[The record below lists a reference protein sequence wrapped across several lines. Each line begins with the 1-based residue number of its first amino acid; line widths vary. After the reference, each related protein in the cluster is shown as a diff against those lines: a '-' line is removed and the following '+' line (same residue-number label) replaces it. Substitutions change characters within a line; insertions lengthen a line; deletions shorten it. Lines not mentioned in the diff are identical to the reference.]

1 MSPTWYLR
9 TEGENPLT
17 PSFSPFLNGRATPV
31 SDDDDRRPIV
41 LSINRFEG
49 KKDLALA
56 LEAFAKFRR
65 LADSNSNSNSR
76 NVRLICAGGYDPRL
90 GDNVRTLGRLQQ
102 LADQLGLSQYTYSAD
117 KIDTNASSLV
127 PARFRP
133 VIASTPPPAAS
144 SASSATDVL
153 FLLNMSSSQ
162 KEHLLSSSGKSRVV
176 ALLYT
181 PMYEHFGIVPLEA
194 MAAGIP
200 VLATRTGGPTE
211 TIVDHGL
218 PEEEVAARSLLE
230 EEAKEEE
237 FANRFEKEKGVDT
250 TGLLRPRDP
259 DAWALALSQLVNL
272 SPAQRALVARAGQA
286 RVRTAFS
293 LERLG
298 REMERACRDAG
309 EIGYPIPY
317 ETGYK
322 KMCAFV
328 VIAVVTLAFGIGA
341 FVIGPPGGGGGGGA
355 GR

>member
-1 MSPTWYLR
+1 MSSAR
-9 TEGENPLT
+9 RLT
-17 PSFSPFLNGRATPV
+17 PFLFSWARDLA
-31 SDDDDRRPIV
+31 SDDDDRPIV

-49 KKDLALA
+49 KKDLSLA

-65 LADSNSNSNSR
+65 LAPSESKKK
-76 NVRLICAGGYDPRL
+76 VRLICAGGYDPRL
-90 GDNVRTLGRLQQ
+90 GDNVKTLARLQH
-102 LADQLGLSQYTYSAD
+102 LADQLGLSQYTYSAEKMD
-117 KIDTNASSLV
+117 ALSSSSSPV

-133 VIASTPPPAAS
+133 VIASTPPS
-144 SASSATDVL
+144 SELSSVDVL
-153 FLLNMSSSQ
+153 FLLNMTSSQ
-162 KEHLLSSSGKSRVV
+162 KQHLLLSSSGRVV
-176 ALLYT
+176 ALMYT

-218 PEEEVAARSLLE
+218 PEDEVARSLLE
-230 EEAKEEE
+230 EAKGEES
-237 FANRFEKEKGVDT
+237 ANRTAEKEGIDT

-272 SPAQRALVARAGQA
+272 SPAQRALVARNGQT
-286 RVRTAFS
+286 RIRTAFS

-298 REMERACRDAG
+298 LEMEKACRDAG
-309 EIGYPIPY
+309 EVGYPIPY

-328 VIAVVTLAFGIGA
+328 AIAVVTLAFGIGA
-341 FVIGPPGGGGGGGA
+341 FVIGPPGGGGGGGG
-355 GR
+355 GRGTGH

>member
-1 MSPTWYLR
+1 M
-9 TEGENPLT
+9 
-17 PSFSPFLNGRATPV
+17 RATLAGRLC
-31 SDDDDRRPIV
+31 SDDDRPTV

-49 KKDLALA
+49 KKDLGLA

-65 LADSNSNSNSR
+65 SDSNPDSKK

-90 GDNVRTLGRLQQ
+90 GDNVRTLARLQQ
-102 LADQLGLSQYTYSAD
+102 LADQLGLSQYTYSAEKVD
-117 KIDTNASSLV
+117 ADASSSSSPV

-133 VIASTPPPAAS
+133 VISSTPPASENSPA
-144 SASSATDVL
+144 DVL

-162 KEHLLSSSGKSRVV
+162 KQLLLSSSSSGKGGVV

-200 VLATRTGGPTE
+200 VLATKTGGPTE

-218 PEEEVAARSLLE
+218 PEEEVARSLLRALASSE
-230 EEAKEEE
+230 EDK
-237 FANRFEKEKGVDT
+237 FANRPEPEKDT

-259 DAWALALSQLVNL
+259 DAWALALSQLVHL
-272 SPAQRALVARAGQA
+272 SPAQRALVAHAGQT

-309 EIGYPIPY
+309 EVGYPIPY

-328 VIAVVTLAFGIGA
+328 AIALVTLAFGIGA
-341 FVIGPPGGGGGGGA
+341 FVIGPPGGGGGQA
-355 GR
+355 GH

>member
-1 MSPTWYLR
+1 M
-9 TEGENPLT
+9 
-17 PSFSPFLNGRATPV
+17 RATLAGRLC
-31 SDDDDRRPIV
+31 SDDDRPTV

-49 KKDLALA
+49 KKDLSLA
-56 LEAFAKFRR
+56 LEAFANFRR
-65 LADSNSNSNSR
+65 SNSNPDSKK

-90 GDNVRTLGRLQQ
+90 GDNVRTLARLQQ
-102 LADQLGLSQYTYSAD
+102 LADQLGLSQYTYSAEKVD
-117 KIDTNASSLV
+117 ANASSSSPV

-133 VIASTPPPAAS
+133 VISSTPPAPENSPA
-144 SASSATDVL
+144 DVL

-162 KEHLLSSSGKSRVV
+162 KQLLLSSSSSSGSKGVV

-200 VLATRTGGPTE
+200 VLATKTGGPTE
-211 TIVDHGL
+211 TIVDNGL
-218 PEEEVAARSLLE
+218 PEEEVARSLLLTL
-230 EEAKEEE
+230 ASSDKEEE
-237 FANRFEKEKGVDT
+237 LANRPEPEKDT

-259 DAWALALSQLVNL
+259 DAWALALSQLVHL
-272 SPAQRALVARAGQA
+272 SPAQRALVAHAGQT

-309 EIGYPIPY
+309 EVGYPIPY

-328 VIAVVTLAFGIGA
+328 AIALVTLAFGIGA
-341 FVIGPPGGGGGGGA
+341 FVIGPPGGGGGRA
-355 GR
+355 GH

>member
-1 MSPTWYLR
+1 MSSAR
-9 TEGENPLT
+9 RLT
-17 PSFSPFLNGRATPV
+17 PFLFSWARDLA
-31 SDDDDRRPIV
+31 SDDDDRPIV

-65 LADSNSNSNSR
+65 LDPPANSKKK
-76 NVRLICAGGYDPRL
+76 VRLICAGGYDPRL
-90 GDNVRTLGRLQQ
+90 GDNVKTLAWLQH
-102 LADQLGLSQYTYSAD
+102 LADQLGLSQYTYSAEKMD
-117 KIDTNASSLV
+117 ASSSSSPV

-133 VIASTPPPAAS
+133 VISSTPPPAS
-144 SASSATDVL
+144 EIVSPVDVL
-153 FLLNMSSSQ
+153 FLLNMTSSQ
-162 KEHLLSSSGKSRVV
+162 KQHLLLSSSGRVV
-176 ALLYT
+176 ALMYT

-218 PEEEVAARSLLE
+218 PEDEVTRSLLKEAKGE
-230 EEAKEEE
+230 EEL
-237 FANRFEKEKGVDT
+237 ANRPPAAAAKEKEKGIDT

-259 DAWALALSQLVNL
+259 DAWALALSQLVDL
-272 SPAQRALVARAGQA
+272 SPSQRALVARNGQT

-298 REMERACRDAG
+298 LEMEKACRDAG
-309 EIGYPIPY
+309 EVGYPIPY

-341 FVIGPPGGGGGGGA
+341 FVIGPPGGGGGGG
-355 GR
+355 GRGTGH